1 MTGAALGVQGAR
13 GRRVCKESRGP
24 RPILRLSRGEQ
35 PLAGEQAGV
44 MGPCRGDGGLLMTQG
59 NQRGQRKCGTLGK
72 VRT

>member
-1 MTGAALGVQGAR
+1 MQGEQGTPTHPQAQQGRGAA
-13 GRRVCKESRGP
+13 GR
-24 RPILRLSRGEQ
+24 Q

>member
-1 MTGAALGVQGAR
+1 MQGEQGTPTHPQAQQGRGAACLQG
-13 GRRVCKESRGP
+13 K
-24 RPILRLSRGEQ
+24 Q
-35 PLAGEQAGV
+35 PLGGEQAGV